1 MKNQISLLIVGATI
15 LISSILRRIKLRA
28 DLIYSG
34 SQKSEVCPRRPMPYA
49 LCPRRPM
56 PTEAYAQSYLIFRSK
71 GIHRL
76 MKDNPH
82 FNALYSQVAQQTLTS
97 VAESLKQGRL
107 QASEAKASLDVSDT
121 SGFNR
126 LESFFINSQA
136 FAILHA
142 IK

>member
-1 MKNQISLLIVGATI
+1 
-15 LISSILRRIKLRA
+15 
-28 DLIYSG
+28 
-34 SQKSEVCPRRPMPYA
+34 
-49 LCPRRPM
+49 
-56 PTEAYAQSYLIFRSK
+56 
-71 GIHRL
+71 

-107 QASEAKASLDVSDT
+107 QASDAKASLDVSDT

-126 LESFFINSQA
+126 LESFFINSQV
-136 FAILHA
+136 FALLHA

>member
-1 MKNQISLLIVGATI
+1 MFSYDCQQI
-15 LISSILRRIKLRA
+15 LINPDRSLKFILEVVCEESNKLANCGSYYSRQLYFKNGKIKSRF
-28 DLIYSG
+28 DL
-34 SQKSEVCPRRPMPYA
+34 
-49 LCPRRPM
+49 
-56 PTEAYAQSYLIFRSK
+56 
-71 GIHRL
+71 HRL

-107 QASEAKASLDVSDT
+107 QASDAKASLDVSDT

-126 LESFFINSQA
+126 LESFFINSP
-136 FAILHA
+136 FALLHA

>member
-1 MKNQISLLIVGATI
+1 MFSYDCQQI
-15 LISSILRRIKLRA
+15 LINPARYLKFILEVVCEESNKLANCGSYYSRQLYFKKGKIKSRF
-28 DLIYSG
+28 DL
-34 SQKSEVCPRRPMPYA
+34 
-49 LCPRRPM
+49 
-56 PTEAYAQSYLIFRSK
+56 
-71 GIHRL
+71 HRL
-76 MKDNPH
+76 MKDNPL

-126 LESFFINSQA
+126 LESFFINSP
-136 FAILHA
+136 FALLHA

>member
-1 MKNQISLLIVGATI
+1 VKNQISLLIVGATI
-15 LISSILRRIKLRA
+15 LVSCILRRVKLRA
-28 DLIYSG
+28 DLIYI
-34 SQKSEVCPRRPMPYA
+34 VV
-49 LCPRRPM
+49 
-56 PTEAYAQSYLIFRSK
+56 I
-71 GIHRL
+71 

-107 QASEAKASLDVSDT
+107 QASEALAPLDVSDT

-136 FAILHA
+136 LALLHA

>member
-1 MKNQISLLIVGATI
+1 LYFKKGKIK
-15 LISSILRRIKLRA
+15 SIF
-28 DLIYSG
+28 DLHG
-34 SQKSEVCPRRPMPYA
+34 
-49 LCPRRPM
+49 
-56 PTEAYAQSYLIFRSK
+56 
-71 GIHRL
+71 L

-82 FNALYSQVAQQTLTS
+82 FNALYSPVSQPTLTS

-107 QASEAKASLDVSDT
+107 QANEAKASLDVSDT

-136 FAILHA
+136 FGLLHA

>member
-1 MKNQISLLIVGATI
+1 MFSYDCQQI
-15 LISSILRRIKLRA
+15 LIN
-28 DLIYSG
+28 
-34 SQKSEVCPRRPMPYA
+34 P
-49 LCPRRPM
+49 
-56 PTEAYAQSYLIFRSK
+56 AQSLKVILEVVCEESNRLANCGSYSSRQWYFKNGKIKSRFDL
-71 GIHRL
+71 HRL

-82 FNALYSQVAQQTLTS
+82 FNALYYQVAQQTLTS

-107 QASEAKASLDVSDT
+107 QANEAKAWLEVSDT

-136 FAILHA
+136 LAIFHA

>member
-1 MKNQISLLIVGATI
+1 MFSYDCQQI
-15 LISSILRRIKLRA
+15 LINPDQALKVILEVVCEESNKLANCGSYYSRQFYFKKGKIKSRF
-28 DLIYSG
+28 DL
-34 SQKSEVCPRRPMPYA
+34 
-49 LCPRRPM
+49 
-56 PTEAYAQSYLIFRSK
+56 
-71 GIHRL
+71 HRL

-136 FAILHA
+136 FALLHA

>member
-1 MKNQISLLIVGATI
+1 MFSYGCQQI
-15 LISSILRRIKLRA
+15 LINHDQPLKVILEVVCEESNKLANCGSYYSRQLYFKKGKIKSRF
-28 DLIYSG
+28 DL
-34 SQKSEVCPRRPMPYA
+34 
-49 LCPRRPM
+49 
-56 PTEAYAQSYLIFRSK
+56 
-71 GIHRL
+71 HRL

-82 FNALYSQVAQQTLTS
+82 FNALYSQVAQQTLTR

-136 FAILHA
+136 LALFHA

>member
-1 MKNQISLLIVGATI
+1 MFSYGCPQI
-15 LISSILRRIKLRA
+15 LINPDQALKVILEVVCEESNKLANCGSYYSRQLYFKKGKIKSKRF
-28 DLIYSG
+28 DL
-34 SQKSEVCPRRPMPYA
+34 
-49 LCPRRPM
+49 
-56 PTEAYAQSYLIFRSK
+56 
-71 GIHRL
+71 HRL

-126 LESFFINSQA
+126 LEYFFINSQA
-136 FAILHA
+136 FELLHA

>member
-1 MKNQISLLIVGATI
+1 MFIYGCQQI
-15 LISSILRRIKLRA
+15 LINPEQALKIILEVVCAASHKLANCGSYYPRQLYFKKRKIKSIF
-28 DLIYSG
+28 DL
-34 SQKSEVCPRRPMPYA
+34 
-49 LCPRRPM
+49 
-56 PTEAYAQSYLIFRSK
+56 
-71 GIHRL
+71 HRL

-82 FNALYSQVAQQTLTS
+82 FNALYSQVSQPTLTS

-136 FAILHA
+136 FALLHA

>member
-1 MKNQISLLIVGATI
+1 MLSYGCQQI
-15 LISSILRRIKLRA
+15 LINPAQALKVLLEVVCEESNKLANCGSYYSSQFYFKKGKIKSRF
-28 DLIYSG
+28 DL
-34 SQKSEVCPRRPMPYA
+34 
-49 LCPRRPM
+49 
-56 PTEAYAQSYLIFRSK
+56 
-71 GIHRL
+71 HRL

-136 FAILHA
+136 FALLHA

>member
-1 MKNQISLLIVGATI
+1 MLSYGCQQI
-15 LISSILRRIKLRA
+15 LINPAQALKVLLEVVCEESNKLANCGSYYSTQFYFKKGKIKSRF
-28 DLIYSG
+28 DL
-34 SQKSEVCPRRPMPYA
+34 
-49 LCPRRPM
+49 
-56 PTEAYAQSYLIFRSK
+56 
-71 GIHRL
+71 HRL

-107 QASEAKASLDVSDT
+107 QASEALASLDLSDT

-136 FAILHA
+136 FALLHA

>member
-1 MKNQISLLIVGATI
+1 MLSYGCQQI
-15 LISSILRRIKLRA
+15 LINPERALKVILEVVCEESNKLANCGSYYSRQFYFKKGKIKSRF
-28 DLIYSG
+28 DL
-34 SQKSEVCPRRPMPYA
+34 
-49 LCPRRPM
+49 
-56 PTEAYAQSYLIFRSK
+56 
-71 GIHRL
+71 HRL

-107 QASEAKASLDVSDT
+107 QASEALASLDVSDT

-136 FAILHA
+136 LAIFHA